1 MTLDA
6 MLRSRRVPIAAA
18 WLLAAA
24 CTTTAPP
31 PAIPPTPPAL
41 HGAERFA
48 QLDYGPQS
56 AFERCGT
63 DGCPHRTPKTLA
75 SATPAPQ
82 PIAAAAV
89 DSPSRDVIESGPAP
103 SATTLRASET
113 RADDALRTRQL
124 DVQFAF
130 ASAQLGA
137 AARSSLQALAP
148 ELARARQV
156 ALYGR
161 TDSVGPKAANSLLA
175 KARAET
181 VLRALSTLAPGIAS
195 ITTIDAQGACC
206 FVEANDTPAGRARN
220 RRVEIRYL
228 LEPDDPS

>member
-1 MTLDA
+1 MMLNA
-6 MLRSRRVPIAAA
+6 MLRSRRVFIAGA

-24 CTTTAPP
+24 CTTTAPQLAISPAP
-31 PAIPPTPPAL
+31 PVL
-41 HGAERFA
+41 HGAARFA
-48 QLDYGPQS
+48 QLDYGPHS

-82 PIAAAAV
+82 PAAAAAI
-89 DSPSRDVIESGPAP
+89 DSPSDEEIESSP
-103 SATTLRASET
+103 SPSPTTQSASGS
-113 RADDALRTRQL
+113 RADDTPRTRQL

-130 ASAQLGA
+130 ASAQLSA

-148 ELARARQV
+148 ELANARQV
-156 ALYGR
+156 GLYGR
-161 TDSVGPKAANSLLA
+161 TDSVGPTAANTLLA
-175 KARAET
+175 KARAEA
-181 VLRALSTLAPGIAS
+181 VLRVLTTLAPGIAS

>member
-1 MTLDA
+1 MTFNA
-6 MLRSRRVPIAAA
+6 MLRSRRVSIVAA

-31 PAIPPTPPAL
+31 PAISPTPPAL
-41 HGAERFA
+41 HGAVRFA
-48 QLDYGPQS
+48 QLDYGPHS
-56 AFERCGT
+56 EFERCGK

-75 SATPAPQ
+75 SAAPAPL
-82 PIAAAAV
+82 PTATAAV
-89 DSPSRDVIESGPAP
+89 DSPSSDVIESGPSP
-103 SATTLRASET
+103 STATQRAFET
-113 RADDALRTRQL
+113 RADAALRTHQL

-130 ASAQLGA
+130 ASAQLSA
-137 AARSSLQALAP
+137 VARSSLQALAS

-156 ALYGR
+156 GLYGR
-161 TDSVGPKAANSLLA
+161 TDSVGPTAANTLLA
-175 KARAET
+175 KARAEA
-181 VLRALSTLAPGIAS
+181 VLRALTTSTPGIAS